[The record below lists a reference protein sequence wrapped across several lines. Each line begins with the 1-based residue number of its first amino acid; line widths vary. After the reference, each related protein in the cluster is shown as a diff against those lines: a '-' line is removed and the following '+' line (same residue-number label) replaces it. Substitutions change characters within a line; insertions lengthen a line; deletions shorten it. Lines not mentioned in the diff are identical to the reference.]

1 MREPVLEEAELIRR
15 DGGEIPE
22 VTFWNCLHYLTEDP
36 EGPKLEL
43 SPKELRVL
51 KRAVIE
57 RYLFIIKRDLT
68 YANIDKSFYRG
79 LLRAL
84 INWRRLKAFVSREGF
99 SLEAL
104 RLKVLEHLRLFL
116 RDLSL
121 AMEELPFEEED
132 LREFLEELAFS
143 PHIFIKAWYLSL
155 SSLEV

>member
-1 MREPVLEEAELIRR
+1 MSIREPVLEEAELIRR

-22 VTFWNCLHYLTEDP
+22 VTFWNCLHYFTEDP
-36 EGPKLEL
+36 EGPRLEL
-43 SPKELRVL
+43 TPEELRVL

-79 LLRAL
+79 LGRAL

-104 RLKVLEHLRLFL
+104 RLKVLEYLRRFL
-116 RDLSL
+116 EDLCK
-121 AMEELPFEEED
+121 AAQTLPFAKED
-132 LREFLEELAFS
+132 LQDFLEELAFAPS
-143 PHIFIKAWYLSL
+143 VFIRAWCLPLAS
-155 SSLEV
+155 